1 MSELEDALTQV
12 LELEKQVNQLREG
25 IHELYESLAQAH
37 IHAPM
42 RLMVWKKVWNLMDA
56 TKHWEWMEER
66 LAIKE
71 QQDKDGDKD
80 E

>member
-25 IHELYESLAQAH
+25 IHELYESLTHAH
-37 IHAPM
+37 PM
-42 RLMVWKKVWNLMDA
+42 QGLMAWKKVWNLMDA